1 MNLNQE
7 QIRFITEYLTSKLD
21 PFLIILF
28 GSAAAGRL
36 RTDSD
41 IDLAFLST
49 VGAQPYDL
57 FMLSQDMG
65 GKLGRDV
72 HLVDLRHASTVLQ
85 CQVVSKGK
93 VILDRE
99 PLLRQEFIV
108 QVLKEYARL
117 NEERIP
123 ILTKIKQRGSV
134 FG

>member
-1 MNLNQE
+1 MDLNQE
-7 QIRFITEYLTSKLD
+7 QIQYINECLASRLD

-49 VGAQPYDL
+49 RGARPYDL
-57 FMLSQDMG
+57 FMLAQVMA
-65 GKLGRDV
+65 GKLGRDI
-72 HLVDLRHASTVLQ
+72 HLVNLQHASTVLQ

-99 PLLRQEFIV
+99 PLRRQEFFV

-117 NEERIP
+117 NEERSP